1 MMHHARRRSSAE
13 DSDDANIGPINLA
26 TSREEAIN
34 LTSRCNSNRTSSSS
48 GGSSNITG
56 TGNIS
61 NNHGP
66 ASLLQSTMMMGG
78 SGSAQMSVKM
88 RLKQKQR
95 LEAVAKAASEM
106 QQQQQHRNN
115 SSTTSNQQLVV
126 AETGSNQ
133 FYDTHSALARLAEA
147 AERKQVS
154 FYHF

>member
-1 MMHHARRRSSAE
+1 
-13 DSDDANIGPINLA
+13 
-26 TSREEAIN
+26 
-34 LTSRCNSNRTSSSS
+34 
-48 GGSSNITG
+48 
-56 TGNIS
+56 
-61 NNHGP
+61 
-66 ASLLQSTMMMGG
+66 MMMGG

-106 QQQQQHRNN
+106 QQQHRNN
-115 SSTTSNQQLVV
+115 SSTTTNQQLVV

>member
-1 MMHHARRRSSAE
+1 
-13 DSDDANIGPINLA
+13 
-26 TSREEAIN
+26 
-34 LTSRCNSNRTSSSS
+34 
-48 GGSSNITG
+48 
-56 TGNIS
+56 
-61 NNHGP
+61 
-66 ASLLQSTMMMGG
+66 MMMGG

-106 QQQQQHRNN
+106 QQQQHRNN

>member
-1 MMHHARRRSSAE
+1 
-13 DSDDANIGPINLA
+13 
-26 TSREEAIN
+26 
-34 LTSRCNSNRTSSSS
+34 
-48 GGSSNITG
+48 
-56 TGNIS
+56 
-61 NNHGP
+61 
-66 ASLLQSTMMMGG
+66 MMMGG

-106 QQQQQHRNN
+106 QQQHRNN